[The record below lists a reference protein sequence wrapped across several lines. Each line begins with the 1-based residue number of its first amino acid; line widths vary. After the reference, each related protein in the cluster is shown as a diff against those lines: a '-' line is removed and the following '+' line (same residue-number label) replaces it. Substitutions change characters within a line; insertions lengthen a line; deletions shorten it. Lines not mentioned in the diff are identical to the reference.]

1 MADSTTDY
9 NNQDPLGDETA
20 VVDEVDAAVSGAR
33 KKPRAVDMVPEEP
46 DAMAPDGNTS
56 SRRQAAANA
65 LGRSFA

>member
-9 NNQDPLGDETA
+9 NNLDPLGDEAA

-46 DAMAPDGNTS
+46 GGDG
-56 SRRQAAANA
+56 A
-65 LGRSFA
+65 G

>member
-9 NNQDPLGDETA
+9 NNLDPLGDEAA

-46 DAMAPDGNTS
+46 EAMAPGQK
-56 SRRQAAANA
+56 RLA
-65 LGRSFA
+65 LPQ